1 MVALGV
7 DTYNCIYSPFLVRSV
22 ALWIVKLREVS
33 LTALEAMCHNI
44 EMLHAGAV
52 RLSCGPEKHQVA
64 EEDAEEQ
71 GGGPRLRVQ
80 QEESGEENSA
90 KDKSNHSS
98 GPGF

>member
-1 MVALGV
+1 
-7 DTYNCIYSPFLVRSV
+7 
-22 ALWIVKLREVS
+22 
-33 LTALEAMCHNI
+33 
-44 EMLHAGAV
+44 MLHAGAV

-98 GPGF
+98 GPGFEFLKTDHPKYVD